1 MNAFVVVVL
10 FVWCLFLS
18 YVCACV
24 FVYANRHT
32 HLLTH
37 TLTTI
42 HTNIHSHILLG
53 FLCKYVRMYVY
64 WYVGLSVSAYVTH
77 PCTFMHSNIRTY
89 TKMYST
95 EIFMLLSLRY
105 LCECVLWYVCMCLWV
120 CVKECIPSVLIR
132 PELLFPGFGWVL
144 FAIIG

>member
-1 MNAFVVVVL
+1 M
-10 FVWCLFLS
+10 
-18 YVCACV
+18 CACV

-105 LCECVLWYVCMCLWV
+105 LCECVLWYVCMYVWLCKGMYPIRSYTPRVAISRVLMN
-120 CVKECIPSVLIR
+120 SVR
-132 PELLFPGFGWVL
+132 NYRVVFV
-144 FAIIG
+144 